1 MNVLIIEDD
10 KVTLKTLQAGVENLG
25 HKVYLAE
32 SGEEA
37 IGLLENKKFDLLI
50 SDVMMPGISGL
61 SLVNVLRT
69 VNLCSTP
76 IVMISSLN
84 NKPLLEAA
92 FKAGANDFITK
103 PFSIK
108 ELSDILKKFDSDTH
122 QIAGENQP
130 NNSDLH

>member
-10 KVTLKTLQAGVENLG
+10 KVTLKTLQSGIENLG
-25 HKVYLAE
+25 HTAYLAE

-69 VNLCSTP
+69 VNLCATP

-84 NKPLLEAA
+84 NKPLLDAA

-108 ELSDILKKFDSDTH
+108 ELSDVLNKFSV
-122 QIAGENQP
+122 INQ
-130 NNSDLH
+130 